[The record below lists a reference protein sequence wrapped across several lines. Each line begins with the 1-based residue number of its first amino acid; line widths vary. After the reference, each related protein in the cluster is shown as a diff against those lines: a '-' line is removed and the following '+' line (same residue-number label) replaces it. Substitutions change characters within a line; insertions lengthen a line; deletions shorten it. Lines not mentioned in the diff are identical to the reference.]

1 MVFTILIH
9 KNRALSTYLST
20 MNPQIKKHFAIT
32 VHYGDPAPTNRTVQS
47 LLQNNDPPDFI
58 IVINHGPTGLS
69 LKTNPRLVQL
79 NPPNNA
85 GYAAGINMGLGVIS
99 TLQASPSDII
109 TCLNND
115 VIVPRD
121 TFTKLR
127 QWWSDYPD
135 NILLGLTV
143 HQPNQPPQL
152 SGQVNL
158 LTGRCRL
165 TNIALPTHQNR
176 HLFTLP
182 YIHGACF
189 SAPLNL
195 LLLNHGLPSEYFMY
209 WEDVL
214 FSQQTM
220 RRHLPLRTASNI
232 TVIHDEESSDSAAS
246 TKKTYYLVRNGA
258 LFLERETF
266 WPWRCYWWIANRLR
280 YAYHRL
286 RRRHP
291 VVIQAL
297 RDAINRTTGPAP
309 MPLSN
314 Y

>member
-1 MVFTILIH
+1 
-9 KNRALSTYLST
+9 

-32 VHYGDPAPTNRTVQS
+32 VHYGDPAPTKRAIQS
-47 LLQNNDPPDFI
+47 LLQNDDPPDSV
-58 IVINHGPTGLS
+58 IVINHSAAKLA
-69 LKTNPRLVQL
+69 LKPNPRLIQITPL
-79 NPPNNA
+79 HNA

-99 TLQASPSDII
+99 TLQASPSDIV

-115 VIVPRD
+115 VVVPID

-127 QWWSDYPD
+127 QWWSDHPA

-143 HQPNQPPQL
+143 RQPNQPAQL

-158 LTGRCRL
+158 FTGRSRL
-165 TNIALPTHQNR
+165 TSLALPTKQNR
-176 HLFTLP
+176 HFFTLP

-189 SAPLNL
+189 SAPLDL
-195 LLLNHGLPSEYFMY
+195 LLQNHGLPAEYFMY

-220 RRHLPLRTASNI
+220 QRHLPLMTASSI
-232 TVIHDEESSDSAAS
+232 TVLHDEESSDSALS
-246 TKKTYYLVRNGA
+246 DKKTYYLVRNGA
-258 LFLERETF
+258 LFLEQATP
-266 WPWRCYWWIANRLR
+266 WPWRHYWWILNRLR

-286 RRRHP
+286 RRRQP

-297 RDAINRTTGPAP
+297 RDAISQTTGPAYR
-309 MPLSN
+309 SSF
-314 Y
+314 